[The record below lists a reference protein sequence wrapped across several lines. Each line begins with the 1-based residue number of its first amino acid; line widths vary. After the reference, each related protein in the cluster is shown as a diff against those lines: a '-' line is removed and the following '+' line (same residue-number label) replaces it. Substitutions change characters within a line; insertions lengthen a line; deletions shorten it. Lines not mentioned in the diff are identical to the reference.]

1 MVVNLYAK
9 RMMLGD
15 DAVCAMYRLLKKE
28 SKSIGINELG
38 VFKYEIPKK
47 SSLNEYVVINHLP
60 FVQQDTINEGVVN
73 VNIHVKRTASDEPN
87 TRRLKTIAKNVLV
100 FFKDNTYL
108 DGAYFEFYSDS
119 RPTPDNDNTYYINL
133 KFNVT
138 YNNLKD

>member
-1 MVVNLYAK
+1 MT
-9 RMMLGD
+9 LGD
-15 DAVCAMYRLLKKE
+15 DAVSAMYKLLKKE
-28 SKSIGINELG
+28 CKKIGINEQG

-73 VNIHVKRTASDEPN
+73 VNIHVKRTDNDEPN
-87 TRRLKTIAKNVLV
+87 TRRLITIAKNLLA
-100 FFKDNTYL
+100 FFEDNTYL
-108 DGAYFEFYSDS
+108 EGAYFELYSDS

-138 YNNLKD
+138 FNNLKN

>member
-47 SSLNEYVVINHLP
+47 SSLDEYVVINHLP

-73 VNIHVKRTASDEPN
+73 VNIHVKRTVSDEPN
-87 TRRLKTIAKNVLV
+87 TRRLKTIAKNILV
-100 FFKDNTYL
+100 FFEKNTYL

>member
-38 VFKYEIPKK
+38 IFKYEIPKK
-47 SSLNEYVVINHLP
+47 SSLTEYVVINHLP
-60 FVQQDTINEGVVN
+60 FVQQYTINEGIVN
-73 VNIHVKRTASDEPN
+73 VNIHVKITASDEPN
-87 TRRLKTIAKNVLV
+87 TRRLKTIAKNILV

>member
-1 MVVNLYAK
+1 
-9 RMMLGD
+9 MLGD
-15 DAVCAMYRLLKKE
+15 DAVSAMYRLLRKE
-28 SKSIGINELG
+28 SKNIGINKLG

-73 VNIHVKRTASDEPN
+73 VNIHVKRTVSDEPN
-87 TRRLKTIAKNVLV
+87 TRRLKTIAKNILV
-100 FFKDNTYL
+100 FFEKNTYL

-119 RPTPDNDNTYYINL
+119 RPTPDNDNTYYFNL

>member
-1 MVVNLYAK
+1 
-9 RMMLGD
+9 MLGD
-15 DAVCAMYRLLKKE
+15 DAVSAMYRLLRKE

-87 TRRLKTIAKNVLV
+87 TRRLKTIAKNILV
-100 FFKDNTYL
+100 FFEKDTYL

>member
-87 TRRLKTIAKNVLV
+87 TRRLKTITKNILV

>member
-15 DAVCAMYRLLKKE
+15 DAVSAMYRLLKKE
-28 SKSIGINELG
+28 SKRIGINELG

-47 SSLNEYVVINHLP
+47 SSLTEYVVINHLP
-60 FVQQDTINEGVVN
+60 FVQQYTINEGIVN
-73 VNIHVKRTASDEPN
+73 VNIHVRRTASDEPN
-87 TRRLKTIAKNVLV
+87 TRRLKTIAKNILV

>member
-1 MVVNLYAK
+1 
-9 RMMLGD
+9 MLGD

-73 VNIHVKRTASDEPN
+73 VNIHVKRTVSDEPN
-87 TRRLKTIAKNVLV
+87 TRRLKTIAKNILV
-100 FFKDNTYL
+100 FFEKNTYL

>member
-15 DAVCAMYRLLKKE
+15 DAVSAMYRLLKKE
-28 SKSIGINELG
+28 SKRIGINELG

-47 SSLNEYVVINHLP
+47 SSLTEYVVINHLP

-87 TRRLKTIAKNVLV
+87 TRRLKTIAKNILV

>member
-1 MVVNLYAK
+1 MT
-9 RMMLGD
+9 LGD
-15 DAVCAMYRLLKKE
+15 DAVSAMYKLLKKE
-28 SKSIGINELG
+28 CKKIGINEQG

-73 VNIHVKRTASDEPN
+73 VNIHVKRTVNDEPN
-87 TRRLKTIAKNVLV
+87 TRRLITIAKNLLA
-100 FFKDNTYL
+100 FFEDNTYL
-108 DGAYFEFYSDS
+108 EGAYFEFYSDS

-138 YNNLKD
+138 YNNLKN

>member
-47 SSLNEYVVINHLP
+47 SSLDEYVVINHLP

-73 VNIHVKRTASDEPN
+73 VNIHVKRTVSDEPN
-87 TRRLKTIAKNVLV
+87 TRRLKTIAKNILV

>member
-1 MVVNLYAK
+1 
-9 RMMLGD
+9 MMLGD
-15 DAVCAMYRLLKKE
+15 DAVSAMYKLLRKE

-73 VNIHVKRTASDEPN
+73 VNVHVKRTASDEPN
-87 TRRLKTIAKNVLV
+87 TRRLKTIAKNILV
-100 FFKDNTYL
+100 FFEKDTYL
-108 DGAYFEFYSDS
+108 GGAYFEFYSDS

>member
-1 MVVNLYAK
+1 
-9 RMMLGD
+9 MMLGD

-73 VNIHVKRTASDEPN
+73 VNIHVKRTVSDEPN
-87 TRRLKTIAKNVLV
+87 TRRLKTIAKNILV
-100 FFKDNTYL
+100 FFEKNTYL

>member
-15 DAVCAMYRLLKKE
+15 DAVSAMYRLLKKE

-73 VNIHVKRTASDEPN
+73 VNVHVKRTASDEPN
-87 TRRLKTIAKNVLV
+87 TRRLKTIAKNILV
-100 FFKDNTYL
+100 FFEKDTYL

>member
-15 DAVCAMYRLLKKE
+15 DAVSAMYRLLKKE

-60 FVQQDTINEGVVN
+60 FVQQDTINEGIVN
-73 VNIHVKRTASDEPN
+73 VNIHVRRTASDEPN
-87 TRRLKTIAKNVLV
+87 TRRLKTIAKNILV
-100 FFKDNTYL
+100 FFEKNTYL

>member
-1 MVVNLYAK
+1 
-9 RMMLGD
+9 MLGD

-87 TRRLKTIAKNVLV
+87 TRRLKTITKNILV

>member
-1 MVVNLYAK
+1 
-9 RMMLGD
+9 MLGD
-15 DAVCAMYRLLKKE
+15 DAVSAMYRLLKKE
-28 SKSIGINELG
+28 SKRIGINELG

-47 SSLNEYVVINHLP
+47 SSLTEYVVINHLP
-60 FVQQDTINEGVVN
+60 FVQQYTINEGIVN

-87 TRRLKTIAKNVLV
+87 TRRLKTIAKNILV